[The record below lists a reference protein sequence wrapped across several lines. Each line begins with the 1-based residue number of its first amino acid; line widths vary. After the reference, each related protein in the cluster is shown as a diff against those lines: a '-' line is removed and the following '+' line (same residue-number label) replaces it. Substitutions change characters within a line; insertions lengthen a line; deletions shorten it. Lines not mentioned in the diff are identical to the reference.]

1 MAISVHNMFFL
12 VLSVKSNIA
21 QTTKQIIEVK
31 MQEVTG
37 ECNLFVLPEVA
48 VEGVDVK
55 MTSSCL
61 ASILPASRCVP
72 VWPVQTLEWRT

>member
-1 MAISVHNMFFL
+1 M
-12 VLSVKSNIA
+12 VLAHWDCNSWGKS
-21 QTTKQIIEVK
+21 
-31 MQEVTG
+31 
-37 ECNLFVLPEVA
+37 LFVLPEVA